1 MLEWNSQYELG
12 IESIDNQH
20 KELVNIIGRLSD
32 LLVNATAGEDI
43 YDAMVAI
50 IEAVKVYTVEHFA
63 YEEKL
68 FDAFNY
74 EDAERHKA
82 EHNKLIQEIE
92 VLDLRAL
99 DDNQIAH
106 GKKILNYLITWV
118 FKHIS
123 GSDFMYKA
131 CLKANGL

>member
-20 KELVNIIGRLSD
+20 KTLVNIIGRLSSLLISASEDED
-32 LLVNATAGEDI
+32 L
-43 YDAMVAI
+43 YDAMVSI
-50 IEAVKVYTVEHFA
+50 IEDVKRYTVEHFS
-63 YEEKL
+63 YEEQL
-68 FDAFNY
+68 FDAFDY
-74 EDAERHKA
+74 EDAEKHKA

-99 DDNQIAH
+99 DDNQIVH

-123 GSDFMYKA
+123 GSDYMYKS
-131 CLKANGL
+131 CFKANGL